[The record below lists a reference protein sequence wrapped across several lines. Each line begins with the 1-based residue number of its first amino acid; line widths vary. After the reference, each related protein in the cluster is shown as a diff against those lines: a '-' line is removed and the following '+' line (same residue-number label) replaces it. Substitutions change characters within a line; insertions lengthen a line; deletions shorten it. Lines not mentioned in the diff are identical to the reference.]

1 MRMDTLQFKN
11 RIIILSDKL
20 FRLAKSIL
28 QNEDE
33 AWDAVQDLNLKLWEK
48 RIQLNEI
55 ENIPAFAMR
64 SMRNLCLDV
73 LRQRRNNDHIG
84 TDIEYQELNPY
95 QQTERNDM
103 VTKIQLLIDRL
114 PELQRTIMRMRD
126 VEGMEIS
133 EISYITQITENAV
146 SVNLSRARQK
156 VREQLITE
164 HSRVEERIWRT

>member
-1 MRMDTLQFKN
+1 MRMDTLEFNN

-28 QNEDE
+28 QNEDA

-48 RIQLNEI
+48 RMQLIDI

-73 LRQRRNNDHIG
+73 LRQKRNTDLLG
-84 TDIEYQELNPY
+84 TDMEYQDLNPF
-95 QQTERNDM
+95 QQTERNDL
-103 VTKIQLLIDRL
+103 VKNIQLMIDRL

-126 VEGMEIS
+126 VEGMEIC

-156 VREQLITE
+156 IREQLITE
-164 HSRVEERIWRT
+164 HNRVEERIWRT

>member
-28 QNEDE
+28 QNEEE

-48 RIQLNEI
+48 RLQLKEV
-55 ENIPAFAMR
+55 ENIQAFVMR
-64 SMRNLCLDV
+64 SMRNLCLDI
-73 LRQRRNNDHIG
+73 LRQRRNNDQIG

-103 VTKIQLLIDRL
+103 VTKIQLLINRL

-133 EISYITQITENAV
+133 EISFITQITENAV

-156 VREQLITE
+156 IREQLITE
-164 HSRVEERIWRT
+164 HNRVEERIWRT

>member
-1 MRMDTLQFKN
+1 METTQFNN

-28 QNEDE
+28 QNEDA

-48 RIQLNEI
+48 RKQLDEV
-55 ENIPAFAMR
+55 ENITAFTMR
-64 SMRNLCLDV
+64 SMRNLCLDTI
-73 LRQRRNNDHIG
+73 RQKRRVDEF
-84 TDIEYQELNPY
+84 TADIEYSELNPY

-103 VTKIQLLIDRL
+103 MKKVHLLIDRL
-114 PELQRTIMRMRD
+114 PELQRTIIRMRD

-133 EISYITQITENAV
+133 EIAYITQITENAV

-156 VREQLITE
+156 IREQLINE
-164 HSRVEERIWRT
+164 HKRVEEKIWRT

>member
-73 LRQRRNNDHIG
+73 LRQRRNNDHID

-164 HSRVEERIWRT
+164 HSRAEERIWRT